1 MADAAILEIF
11 SDYTWPWCYFITGCI
26 ERLKKEYEIKTRWTA
41 YPLHPHTPHEGLTLE
56 QHFSDSSKEDI
67 NEKKDKWK
75 QAAEKAGLPFGDR
88 NSTYNS
94 RLAHELGKLAESQGK
109 GDEFHNAVFRAYFVD
124 GKNIGKIPI
133 LTELAGFVGLSEE
146 EAQDVLEIRTYN
158 KDVDADW
165 SRALKVDPEYIPSVM
180 VNGKLLENP
189 QGYESFERFMQ
200 KNSVVRRVPNE

>member
-1 MADAAILEIF
+1 M
-11 SDYTWPWCYFITGCI
+11 
-26 ERLKKEYEIKTRWTA
+26 
-41 YPLHPHTPHEGLTLE
+41 
-56 QHFSDSSKEDI
+56 
-67 NEKKDKWK
+67 
-75 QAAEKAGLPFGDR
+75 
-88 NSTYNS
+88 
-94 RLAHELGKLAESQGK
+94 AESQGK